1 VFAQPLLQ
9 WKSSKYYTFCTCACR
24 LSHPAYKQ
32 HAPYYTVICAL
43 SGSTTFF
50 HKNGIIFWKRLLNI
64 KCVFWFSLQLL
75 SQIFLILRTEQD
87 IFINVHRLSCKV
99 PVILVRFIHFL
110 DRFLKKYSNIK
121 SHVNPSRGL
130 RDVSCAEMN
139 TDMTKQ
145 IAAFHNFANVAKNW
159 TWWNTSMLI

>member
-1 VFAQPLLQ
+1 MFAQPLLQ

-110 DRFLKKYSNIK
+110 DRFLKKILKYQISCK
-121 SHVNPSRGL
+121 SIPWAPRCFMRRDEHRHDEANSRFSQFCKCG
-130 RDVSCAEMN
+130 
-139 TDMTKQ
+139 
-145 IAAFHNFANVAKNW
+145 
-159 TWWNTSMLI
+159 